1 MRRESM
7 RPGTDKK
14 LTREF
19 TRPANIVAPV
29 VMVSNKLRRAVR
41 RGGDSRI
48 NNLEHFPLK
57 MRHIR
62 RYGSSWCIHP
72 V

>member
-48 NNLEHFPLK
+48 NPISIPSNANSPLALK
-57 MRHIR
+57 CNAMEFKA
-62 RYGSSWCIHP
+62 
-72 V
+72 